1 MSRGSPTL
9 KGFEGVA
16 EVDGRE
22 HVVKVVGS
30 GAEFD
35 VGRSGKKLEN

>member
-35 VGRSGKKLEN
+35 VGRSGKN